1 MIAPAA
7 PVEHSLKALAL
18 VYNRLGQ
25 PGVQENED
33 FDLLIDSESRAELA
47 DLLMTVAGIAALIL
61 EEVVPITDS
70 LDADDLIDAD
80 EITQARAV
88 LDSIRDMLIKQGVS
102 EPS

>member
-1 MIAPAA
+1 MISPAA
-7 PVEHSLKALAL
+7 SSEHCLKALAL

-33 FDLLIDSESRAELA
+33 FDLLVDSETRPELV

-70 LDADDLIDAD
+70 LDAEGLIDAD

-88 LDSIRDMLIKQGVS
+88 LDSIRDMLVKQGIN
-102 EPS
+102 EPA